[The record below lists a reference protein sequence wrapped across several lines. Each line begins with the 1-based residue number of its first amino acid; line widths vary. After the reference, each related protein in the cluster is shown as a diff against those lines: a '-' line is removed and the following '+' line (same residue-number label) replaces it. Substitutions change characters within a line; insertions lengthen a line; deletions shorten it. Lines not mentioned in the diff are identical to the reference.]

1 MQCVLHKI
9 SFVFVF
15 HVLFTQ
21 GFPTADAK
29 LHYFSCSWLMSV
41 FVPISYILT
50 VPVDSALVSHS
61 RSLSLN
67 GRRTRLTP
75 CFTSTALSGYR
86 KWCVVL
92 FPTSFS
98 NPLVMALF
106 ILRRRRKGGEGWRRQ
121 RWGRVWQGVMSAGDA
136 HTGLRSRGSLSACR
150 YWTVAVCRSCQ
161 PLRKYGIGKAGA
173 WSLLWAR
180 KWLGTSLIAL
190 PLESGRYQTA
200 EVPAERWSTVRCLNN
215 ILKTFFLIIHLFTIN
230 AKL

>member
-1 MQCVLHKI
+1 MFYLLK
-9 SFVFVF
+9 VFLLQMPNCIILAV
-15 HVLFTQ
+15 
-21 GFPTADAK
+21 AD
-29 LHYFSCSWLMSV
+29 W

-75 CFTSTALSGYR
+75 RFTSTALSGYR

-106 ILRRRRKGGEGWRRQ
+106 ILRRRRRRRKGGAWWRRE
-121 RWGRVWQGVMSAGDA
+121 RWGSVWQGVMSAGDA
-136 HTGLRSRGSLSACR
+136 HTGLRSRGSLSPCHYR
-150 YWTVAVCRSCQ
+150 TVAACRSCR
-161 PLRKYGIGKAGA
+161 PLRKYDIGKGRA

-180 KWLGTSLIAL
+180 KWPGTSLIAL
-190 PLESGRYQTA
+190 PRESGRYQTA

-215 ILKTFFLIIHLFTIN
+215 ILKTFF
-230 AKL
+230 